1 MKKFFWI
8 VALLLSLSG
17 SAFAKTINI
26 EDKVFLNVPENF
38 EYFKI
43 DFDEIADYYVDF
55 FSDIGLGDGSLY
67 YIATKPSIDFAKS
80 LINEPDSFLEPIYKN
95 IEQKGF
101 GSEEAMLRFA
111 TKEIKKLMKKYN
123 YQGVIWVFL
132 SVDNLEDTDE
142 ELFET
147 SESIKKMNKAD
158 MKKLA
163 LDFKKNIKGELNTN
177 EIEGIN
183 LKISK
188 FNIEKNK
195 VGSPAFDLKVT
206 AKMFNIKF
214 SSEIY
219 GYLKNNK
226 PVLIGAECMGKCKG
240 ISDVKNKIVY

>member
-1 MKKFFWI
+1 M
-8 VALLLSLSG
+8 
-17 SAFAKTINI
+17 
-26 EDKVFLNVPENF
+26 
-38 EYFKI
+38 
-43 DFDEIADYYVDF
+43 
-55 FSDIGLGDGSLY
+55 
-67 YIATKPSIDFAKS
+67 
-80 LINEPDSFLEPIYKN
+80 
-95 IEQKGF
+95 
-101 GSEEAMLRFA
+101 
-111 TKEIKKLMKKYN
+111 
-123 YQGVIWVFL
+123 VFL

-147 SESIKKMNKAD
+147 SEFIKKMNKAD

-163 LDFKKNIKGELNTN
+163 LILKNIKGELNTN

-219 GYLKNNK
+219 G
-226 PVLIGAECMGKCKG
+226 I
-240 ISDVKNKIVY
+240 